1 MNGVGVSLHLPLN
14 LAVNPELLENTK
26 SILKAPESPS
36 TQAGKSDVTLA
47 TPIPLLTASILK
59 TCEFHHQTIS
69 LASILPYDSPL
80 PHCNDLTS
88 FIPHLPKGKGDRLKA
103 YTISLHL
110 TAVRIKN
117 CQSLFW
123 SQNPDP
129 NHFTSFLLQ
138 PRASA
143 SWSCLLYCRHTG
155 LLSISKMPSSS
166 LPRNIL
172 TCWCLMDMLLKN
184 HIQGLPW

>member
-1 MNGVGVSLHLPLN
+1 MGWGGSLHLPLN

-26 SILKAPESPS
+26 SSLKAPKSPS
-36 TQAGKSDVTLA
+36 ARAGKSDVTLA
-47 TPIPLLTASILK
+47 TPIPLLTASALK
-59 TCEFHHQTIS
+59 TCEFHHQTTS
-69 LASILPYDSPL
+69 PASTLPYDPPL
-80 PHCNDLTS
+80 LHCNDPTS

-110 TAVRIKN
+110 TAVRIKL
-117 CQSLFW
+117 SVLILV
-123 SQNPDP
+123 SK
-129 NHFTSFLLQ
+129 
-138 PRASA
+138 PRSEPFHELPSSA
-143 SWSCLLYCRHTG
+143 SWSCLLCCRHTG

-172 TCWCLMDMLLKN
+172 TCWSLMDMLLKN